1 MKKNTRPIWVP
12 RCRQPLITRG
22 STARDSSHD
31 GSLLLMAMFDSH
43 GGILSSL
50 SSFCFACKW
59 MVKWSPSQL
68 VLSDAQINICSDKTC
83 INLSSYPHH
92 SSPSSLPLPPPYPYF
107 PPTCTYSKNEREQ
120 FSSVEQ
126 PQYFKMDPM
135 WREGRTNTHLHTHM
149 HTGSFVPS
157 VVGPV
162 SLWRCHSHPL
172 IAVL

>member
-22 STARDSSHD
+22 SKARDSSHD

-92 SSPSSLPLPPPYPYF
+92 SSSPPPIPLLS
-107 PPTCTYSKNEREQ
+107 PPHALTVRMKGSNFHQ
-120 FSSVEQ
+120 SSSRSILRWIRCGG
-126 PQYFKMDPM
+126 K
-135 WREGRTNTHLHTHM
+135 EGRTHTCTHTC
-149 HTGSFVPS
+149 TQA
-157 VVGPV
+157 
-162 SLWRCHSHPL
+162 PL
-172 IAVL
+172 FLQW